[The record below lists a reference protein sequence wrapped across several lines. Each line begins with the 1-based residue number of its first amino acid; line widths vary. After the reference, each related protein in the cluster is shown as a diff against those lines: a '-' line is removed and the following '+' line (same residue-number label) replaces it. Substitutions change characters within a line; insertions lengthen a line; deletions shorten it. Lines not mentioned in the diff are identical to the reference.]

1 MKKIVIVGVGG
12 FGREVAWL
20 IERINSIQPTWD
32 LIGFVDDNK
41 LLTGE
46 IISGYPVLGDSVW
59 LNNQTEDI
67 YAVCAIGSSAVRK
80 KVIQKLSN
88 IKFATLIDPKVEM
101 SDAVE
106 IGEGTIICAGS
117 VLTIDVSLGNHVII
131 NLNCTIGHD
140 AIIRDYVTIYPSVNV
155 SGNTYIQKN
164 VEIGTGSQIIQ
175 GLEIGRNTIVG
186 AGSVVV
192 RDIPEYCTA
201 VGSPAKPIKFH
212 KNAVDN
218 FVAEGMHSEG

>member
-1 MKKIVIVGVGG
+1 MNKIVIVGVGG

-20 IERINSIQPTWD
+20 IERINIIKPTWD
-32 LIGFVDDNK
+32 LVGFVDDNK
-41 LLTGE
+41 LLMGDH
-46 IISGYPVLGDSVW
+46 ISGYPVVGDSIW
-59 LNNQTEDI
+59 LNNQTEKI
-67 YAVCAIGSSAVRK
+67 YAVCAIGSSNVRK

-88 IKFATLIDPKVEM
+88 VKFATLIDPKVEI
-101 SDAVE
+101 SNTVE

-140 AIIRDYVTIYPSVNV
+140 STIRDYVTIYPSVNV
-155 SGNTYIQKN
+155 SGNTYIQNN
-164 VEIGTGSQIIQ
+164 VEVGTGTQIIQ
-175 GLEIGRNTIVG
+175 GLEIGRNTIIG

-212 KNAVDN
+212 KNGLNN
-218 FVAEGMHSEG
+218 FVVEEIHF

>member
-1 MKKIVIVGVGG
+1 MNKIVIVGVGG
-12 FGREVAWL
+12 FGREIAWL
-20 IERINSIQPTWD
+20 IERINSIKPTWD
-32 LIGFVDDNK
+32 LVGFVDDNK
-41 LLTGE
+41 SLLGDH
-46 IISGYPVLGDSVW
+46 ISGYPVVGNSVW

-67 YAVCAIGSSAVRK
+67 FAVCAIGSSNVRK

-88 IKFATLIDPKVEM
+88 VKFATLVDPKVEI
-101 SDAVE
+101 SNTVE

-117 VLTIDVSLGNHVII
+117 VLTVDVSLGNHVII

-140 AIIRDYVTIYPSVNV
+140 AIIRDYVTIHPSVNV

-164 VEIGTGSQIIQ
+164 VEIGTGSKIIQ

-192 RDIPEYCTA
+192 RDIPEFCTA

-212 KNAVDN
+212 KDVLDNSAV
-218 FVAEGMHSEG
+218 EGIHS

>member
-1 MKKIVIVGVGG
+1 MNKIVIVGVGG

-20 IERINSIQPTWD
+20 IERINSIKPTWD
-32 LIGFVDDNK
+32 LVGFVDDNK
-41 LLTGE
+41 SLMGGN
-46 IISGYPVLGDSVW
+46 ISGYPVVGDSEW
-59 LNNQTEDI
+59 LNNQTDDI
-67 YAVCAIGSSAVRK
+67 YAVCAIGSSNIRK

-88 IKFATLIDPKVEM
+88 VKFATLIDPKVEM
-101 SDAVE
+101 SNTVE

-140 AIIRDYVTIYPSVNV
+140 ATIRDYVTIYPSVNV
-155 SGNTYIQKN
+155 SGNTYIQKHA
-164 VEIGTGSQIIQ
+164 EIGTGSQLIQ
-175 GLEIGRNTIVG
+175 GLEIGRNTIIG

-212 KNAVDN
+212 KDVLDNSAV
-218 FVAEGMHSEG
+218 EGIHS

>member
-1 MKKIVIVGVGG
+1 MDKIVIVGVGG

-20 IERINSIQPTWD
+20 IERINSVKPTWE
-32 LIGFVDDNK
+32 LVGFVDDNK
-41 LLTGE
+41 ALMGDN
-46 IISGYPVLGDSVW
+46 ISGYPVVGDSEW
-59 LNNQTEDI
+59 LNNQPDDMYT
-67 YAVCAIGSSAVRK
+67 VCAIGSSNIRK

-88 IKFATLIDPKVEM
+88 VKFATLIDPKVEM
-101 SDAVE
+101 SNTVE
-106 IGEGTIICAGS
+106 IGEGTIICAGT

-140 AIIRDYVTIYPSVNV
+140 VTIRDYVTIYPSVNV

-192 RDIPEYCTA
+192 RDIPEFCTA
-201 VGSPAKPIKFH
+201 VGSPAKPIRFH
-212 KNAVDN
+212 KDVLDN
-218 FVAEGMHSEG
+218 YTVEGIHS